1 LAFICRKSFPW
12 YLRWQSDPALVRKW
26 WRVVLATSAAE
37 TCVFETTGVVRAFCV
52 LIVDRRKWHHDE
64 ELRRTPRPLFLLSLV
79 RKPAAVIFEIWK
91 LLAARW
97 EILRS
102 EPIARVYKFPESA
115 TWIEWIAVEPSA
127 RGGGVAVRLMAWC
140 EARTRELGAP
150 AIGLTVNA
158 ESVPAIRL
166 YEKTGYIRVEAI
178 GSDLIFAK
186 ILSAAAAPPL
196 PDKDRL

>member
-1 LAFICRKSFPW
+1 
-12 YLRWQSDPALVRKW
+12 
-26 WRVVLATSAAE
+26 
-37 TCVFETTGVVRAFCV
+37 
-52 LIVDRRKWHHDE
+52 
-64 ELRRTPRPLFLLSLV
+64 
-79 RKPAAVIFEIWK
+79 
-91 LLAARW
+91 
-97 EILRS
+97 
-102 EPIARVYKFPESA
+102 
-115 TWIEWIAVEPSA
+115 
-127 RGGGVAVRLMAWC
+127 MAWC